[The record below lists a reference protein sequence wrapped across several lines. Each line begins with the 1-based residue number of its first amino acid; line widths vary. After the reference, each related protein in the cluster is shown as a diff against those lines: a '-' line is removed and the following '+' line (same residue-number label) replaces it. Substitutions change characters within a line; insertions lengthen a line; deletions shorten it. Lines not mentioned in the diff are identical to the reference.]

1 MKVACR
7 KMPLLEG
14 VVVAVE
20 VVDEDVADVAKEA
33 EVGASLS
40 VNSLQLRVVECLKMT
55 ILKAVVRVDHVMKK
69 TMMMNRTMTKPV
81 MRMRRWTR
89 AKKVYAEDVVS
100 LSRKVAAQSKKR
112 VKAMTTPRQSLAG
125 EGSQVRDAKLRRAKR
140 M

>member
-1 MKVACR
+1 
-7 KMPLLEG
+7 MPLLGG

-40 VNSLQLRVVECLKMT
+40 VSKVQLRVVECLKMT

-69 TMMMNRTMTKPV
+69 TMMMNQTMTKPV

-89 AKKVYAEDVVS
+89 AKKVYAEDVDS

-112 VKAMTTPRQSLAG
+112 VRVMTTPRQSLAD
-125 EGSQVRDAKLRRAKR
+125 EGSQVRDAKLRRAKK

>member
-1 MKVACR
+1 MLLLGGVA
-7 KMPLLEG
+7 
-14 VVVAVE
+14 VAVE
-20 VVDEDVADVAKEA
+20 VVDEDVVDAAKEA
-33 EVGASLS
+33 EVGDSLS
-40 VNSLQLRVVECLKMT
+40 VSKVQLRVVECLKMT

-69 TMMMNRTMTKPV
+69 TMMMNLTMTKPV

-100 LSRKVAAQSKKR
+100 LSRKVAAQSKKKVR
-112 VKAMTTPRQSLAG
+112 VMTTPRQSLAD